1 MNTYY
6 NQGNP
11 QFSDKNG
18 EAIKTRD
25 LLGEGQVQV
34 VRNHPTWKNPTNGIV
49 SLRDIPIPLN
59 LAFYM
64 VESEQRSGVILTD
77 VKIEGGLC
85 RYALGVM
92 VERLPGATDQNIDT
106 SIANLG
112 EVEKKGLRSYLD
124 RTDEERSQD
133 SGLFRDFTPSLQKI
147 IDECLGTMGGD
158 GISIQWSKTPQ
169 YRCTCDVERVWRT
182 LRMLPLDD
190 VREIIRDKGDV
201 EVRTRLCGDILP
213 LFYVGMN

>member
-1 MNTYY
+1 M
-6 NQGNP
+6 
-11 QFSDKNG
+11 
-18 EAIKTRD
+18 
-25 LLGEGQVQV
+25 
-34 VRNHPTWKNPTNGIV
+34 
-49 SLRDIPIPLN
+49 
-59 LAFYM
+59 M
-64 VESEQRSGVILTD
+64 
-77 VKIEGGLC
+77 
-85 RYALGVM
+85 
-92 VERLPGATDQNIDT
+92 ERLPGATDENIDT

-158 GISIQWSKTPQ
+158 GVSIQWSKTPH

-190 VREIIRDKGDV
+190 VREIIREKGDV
-201 EVRTRLCGDILP
+201 EVRSSIHINITPISPCLA
-213 LFYVGMN
+213 